1 MKFGDQE
8 WRRDEESDKRQV
20 KVLKKEENSKST
32 SKGGREGIDV
42 EKVEDEIET
51 VRPQRKKEGGHGSGA
66 RPKLRRPVLP
76 VGGEANLKGIKSEVV
91 VDQLDPAANLADSF
105 NQGLKVNTEPVGC
118 AKSTLTDPGKVKSTV
133 TAPSKT
139 KAEEQWEPLW
149 IRQMRENGA
158 GLSLTGTPYPKNS
171 VEEPVGRAIWSPPK
185 GSGPGMRGRG
195 RGRSPPGWKPT
206 GDSLL
211 S

>member
-1 MKFGDQE
+1 MALE
-8 WRRDEESDKRQV
+8 
-20 KVLKKEENSKST
+20 
-32 SKGGREGIDV
+32 
-42 EKVEDEIET
+42 
-51 VRPQRKKEGGHGSGA
+51 
-66 RPKLRRPVLP
+66 
-76 VGGEANLKGIKSEVV
+76 
-91 VDQLDPAANLADSF
+91 QLDPAANLADSF
-105 NQGLKVNTEPVGC
+105 NQGLKVNTEPVVC
-118 AKSTLTDPGKVKSTV
+118 AKSTVTDPGKVKSTV

-158 GLSLTGTPYPKNS
+158 NLSLTGTPYPKNS

-195 RGRSPPGWKPT
+195 REVAGEGRGRSPPGWKPT